1 MIEIVPVVTLGELIT
16 PIAICTVGFTQC
28 LLIYTGMRRMDRASE
43 ERRQQIEQHRRQ
55 LDQQQEV
62 LNQNSRKL
70 DQQQET
76 LNRQFELQRQALDQQ
91 REALNQQLDRQQ
103 QALDQQGE
111 ILRDVGRGIQELIRQ
126 GQQTR

>member
-28 LLIYTGMRRMDRASE
+28 LLIYMGMRRMDRASE

-55 LDQQQEV
+55 LDQ
-62 LNQNSRKL
+62 
-70 DQQQET
+70 
-76 LNRQFELQRQALDQQ
+76 
-91 REALNQQLDRQQ
+91 QQ

-126 GQQTR
+126 GQQTP

>member
-28 LLIYTGMRRMDRASE
+28 LLIYMGMRRMERASE

-55 LDQQQEV
+55 LDQQQE
-62 LNQNSRKL
+62 
-70 DQQQET
+70 T
-76 LNRQFELQRQALDQQ
+76 LNRQFELHRRALDQQ
-91 REALNQQLDRQQ
+91 QEALKALNRQ
-103 QALDQQGE
+103 LDQQGE
-111 ILRDVGRGIQELIRQ
+111 ILRDVGRGIQELIRR

>member
-28 LLIYTGMRRMDRASE
+28 LLIYMGMRRMERASE

-55 LDQQQEV
+55 LDQQQE
-62 LNQNSRKL
+62 
-70 DQQQET
+70 T
-76 LNRQFELQRQALDQQ
+76 LIRQFELHRQALEQ
-91 REALNQQLDRQQ
+91 QQ

-126 GQQTR
+126 GQQTP

>member
-28 LLIYTGMRRMDRASE
+28 LLIYMGMRRMDRASE

-55 LDQQQEV
+55 LDQQQET
-62 LNQNSRKL
+62 L
-70 DQQQET
+70 D
-76 LNRQFELQRQALDQQ
+76 RQFELHRQALDQQ
-91 REALNQQLDRQQ
+91 REALNRQLEQQQQALEQQQ

-111 ILRDVGRGIQELIRQ
+111 ILRDVGRGIQELIRR
-126 GQQTR
+126 GQQTP